1 MLQPGDTLYFSMKY
15 CQVLLAVSLVTVQ
28 LLGLTSAAA
37 QASSSKRSKD
47 VPPTAVRRLTRE
59 AQRELAAGKLAQAW
73 QKQEQAY
80 TAWPAIDGLYRLG
93 RIAEAQGRAVRAADF
108 YRRYLAAAGSDV
120 DEQVKATLR
129 AYITS
134 RQEPT
139 SEVDVAS
146 GDAGALLRLDSE
158 VAGVLPL
165 SAPLLVTAGEHRF
178 TIEKN
183 GQKFQTSPQSL
194 SPGQRAQLQVT
205 LESRY
210 AVLTLTPALALL
222 IDQDRDQAQAQDQAQ
237 AAIDDTTQAKLFA
250 TVAEAA
256 QSERFF
262 LIDREQTTVALGRLK
277 AGRPLTCAEDL
288 RCQEGLARQLDAA
301 AVLTIKVQG
310 VKSHISKAI
319 VQLLDVPSGTILND
333 FDDVCASCSMAEA
346 RDVVRRATQKLLQED
361 STRRRGTLRVAS
373 AVAGAKVLIDG
384 RELGAIPFTREV
396 FEGQYELVVQRDG
409 YHSYMTT
416 ADVTCGK
423 STEVT
428 AVLPK
433 VQGPIR
439 NQRRMSTFPIGA
451 GILLGIGAVSL
462 AVGSG
467 LGARTLELNGEV
479 IGHAGPFD
487 SGLAAQGSALN
498 QAVIALDVLG
508 GASLAAG
515 GIWLGIWVGQKR
527 HTSSV
532 RTESLRNSS
541 APEGGS

>member
-1 MLQPGDTLYFSMKY
+1 MPAGTVMLQPGEALYCSMN
-15 CQVLLAVSLVTVQ
+15 CSTALLAVGLVTVH

-37 QASSSKRSKD
+37 QTISTKRSKD
-47 VPPTAVRRLTRE
+47 APPTAVRKLTRE
-59 AQRELAAGKLAQAW
+59 AAKELSAGKLSQAW

-80 TAWPAIDGLYRLG
+80 TAWPSLDGLYQLG
-93 RIAEAQGRAVRAADF
+93 RIAEAQGRTVRAADF
-108 YRRYLAAAGSDV
+108 YRRYLAAAGHDV
-120 DEQVKATLR
+120 DAQVKATLR
-129 AYITS
+129 AYITG

-165 SAPLLVTAGEHRF
+165 AGPLLVTAGEHRF

-194 SPGQRAQLQVT
+194 SAGQRAQLQVT

-210 AVLTLTPALALL
+210 AVLTLTPALVLL
-222 IDQDRDQAQAQDQAQ
+222 IEQAS
-237 AAIDDTTQAKLFA
+237 IDEATQAKFFA
-250 TVAEAA
+250 AVAEAA

-262 LIDREQTTVALGRLK
+262 LIDREQTSVALIKLK
-277 AGRPLTCAEDL
+277 AGRHPACAEDL

-301 AVLTIKVQG
+301 AVLTIKAQG
-310 VKSHISKAI
+310 VESHISKAI

-333 FDDVCASCSMAEA
+333 FDDVCASCSVVEA
-346 RDVVRRATQKLLQED
+346 RDAVRRATQKLLQED

-373 AVAGAKVLIDG
+373 ALAGARVLIDG
-384 RELGAIPFTREV
+384 RELGAIPFSREV
-396 FEGQYELVVQRDG
+396 FEGQYELVVQKDG
-409 YHSYMTT
+409 YHSYMAT
-416 ADVTCGK
+416 AEVACGK

-428 AVLPK
+428 AVLDK
-433 VQGPIR
+433 VQGPVR
-439 NQRRMSTFPIGA
+439 NRRSVSPFPVGA
-451 GILLGIGAVSL
+451 GVLLGIGVVSL
-462 AVGSG
+462 AAGIG
-467 LGARTLELNGEV
+467 LGARALELNGEV
-479 IGHAGPFD
+479 IGNAGPFD

-515 GIWLGIWVGQKR
+515 GIWFGVWLSQKR
-527 HTSSV
+527 HTPSG
-532 RTESLRNSS
+532 RTESVRSRS
-541 APEGGS
+541 VSEGGS